1 MTGPSQ
7 SAPTTTVTTVVAV
20 NLYRMSAYDELMREL
35 EEAGALDAVHAAD
48 KLAAHLAD
56 EDLAF
61 LRDLV
66 ALRHQAGLRQEDVAL
81 AWGRH
86 KTAVSQF
93 EKLGH
98 DPRLSTIRRYA
109 AAIGIRY
116 HHHAELDSA
125 VHARR
130 GMFVECEF
138 PIVKST
144 FGTDQTDAGPPNES
158 RTYVWS

>member
-1 MTGPSQ
+1 
-7 SAPTTTVTTVVAV
+7 
-20 NLYRMSAYDELMREL
+20 MSAYDELLREL
-35 EEAGALDAVHAAD
+35 DEAGELDAVHAAD
-48 KLAAHLAD
+48 KLAEHLAC

-61 LRDLV
+61 LRELV
-66 ALRHQAGLRQEDVAL
+66 ALRRQAGLRQEDVAL

-86 KTAVSQF
+86 KSAVCQF

-109 AAIGIRY
+109 AAVGIRY
-116 HHHAELDSA
+116 NHYAELDPA

-130 GMFVECEF
+130 AVFVECEF

-144 FGTDQTDAGPPNES
+144 FGADEDTAAHASES
-158 RTYVWS
+158 LHVWA